1 MISVMARDPSR
12 IRQRLAQEIQDYLQ
26 LGKVLLA
33 VRGPLILGWLH
44 MRYTSCRKGDCKCT
58 RGQPHGPFLYASLK
72 RRGGAVV
79 QRYVGK
85 PEDDLLVRR
94 IKGYR
99 EFRQQIKALQKLQDR
114 LAGDWKRLEKSL
126 VHKS

>member
-1 MISVMARDPSR
+1 VVQDSSR
-12 IRQRLAQEIQDYLQ
+12 IRQRLSQEIQDYLD
-26 LGKVLLA
+26 LGKALLA

-44 MRYTSCRKGDCKCT
+44 LRYTSCRKGNCKCT

-72 RRGGAVV
+72 RRGGTVV

-85 PEDDLLVRR
+85 SEDDLLVRR

-99 EFRQQIKALQKLQDR
+99 EFRQQIKRLEKLQDQ

-126 VHKS
+126 VAKS

>member
-1 MISVMARDPSR
+1 MRKDASHV
-12 IRQRLAQEIQDYLQ
+12 RQRLAQEIQDYLQ
-26 LGKVLLA
+26 LGKSLLA

-44 MRYTSCRKGDCKCT
+44 VRYTSCRKGDCKCT
-58 RGQPHGPFLYASLK
+58 RGKPHGPFLYASLK
-72 RRGGAVV
+72 RRGGAIV

-99 EFRQQIKALQKLQDR
+99 EFRLQLKRLQKLQDH
-114 LAGDWKRLEKSL
+114 LANDWKHLEKSL
-126 VHKS
+126 VAKS